1 MGQRKQAKANPKI
14 GDDGL
19 QLFFTFY
26 DQMTV
31 VSLKFRLLL
40 LPLPIS
46 IIFTQRQFFYVNQQG
61 KQKATAA
68 AASKSLHCHFQLTQ
82 GLEGAIHH

>member
-31 VSLKFRLLL
+31 VSLKFRLLWITIASPSHFYHIYSKAIFL
-40 LPLPIS
+40 CQSTREAKSNSSSSEQITSLPLSTYSRP
-46 IIFTQRQFFYVNQQG
+46 
-61 KQKATAA
+61 
-68 AASKSLHCHFQLTQ
+68 
-82 GLEGAIHH
+82 